1 MTVDPRVD
9 HVRAYMEPETRG
21 RLARML
27 ACSTLAGAA
36 GARRWA
42 GAVLAAGVMAM
53 LLLSAAPAA
62 AGAAGAAPASPG
74 VSAWTFGA
82 RGSLAAA
89 NSAGA
94 VDEVQP
100 DWYVVRA
107 DGSLVITS
115 VDPAYVALAHGDG
128 CRVLATV
135 ANWSGGDFS
144 PKVAHA
150 ILSAPAARTKLIAA
164 LADACATIG
173 YDGVDLDF
181 ESVPAADRDLLSSFV
196 EDLAAALHADGRLLG
211 IAVHAKTSEPGDW
224 SGARA
229 EDYARLGAAVDE
241 FQVMTYAFSGAWS
254 RPGPIAPT
262 GWMDRVMDFA
272 VSRVDPAKIWLGVP
286 FYGCDWWPHGAA
298 EITWRQADHRRLAH
312 HAHITRTASKEARFT
327 YRDAR
332 GKHTVYFQDR
342 TALAAKLDVLTKQHP
357 DLGGVAIWVM
367 GGEDPGFWP
376 LIARR
381 LGR

>member
-1 MTVDPRVD
+1 MNAKRIVAAVL
-9 HVRAYMEPETRG
+9 VAVAAG
-21 RLARML
+21 
-27 ACSTLAGAA
+27 LAGLTAA
-36 GARRWA
+36 AT
-42 GAVLAAGVMAM
+42 
-53 LLLSAAPAA
+53 PAA

-82 RGSLAAA
+82 RGSLTAAHA
-89 NSAGA
+89 AGA
-94 VDEVQP
+94 IDEVQA
-100 DWYVVRA
+100 DWYAVRS
-107 DGSLVITS
+107 DGSLVTSS
-115 VDPAYVALAHGDG
+115 VDPAFVALAHGDG

-135 ANWSGGDFS
+135 ANWSGGGFS
-144 PKVAHA
+144 TKVVHA
-150 ILSAPAARTKLIAA
+150 ILSSQAARAKLIAA
-164 LADACATIG
+164 LTDACAAVG

-181 ESVPAADRDLLSSFV
+181 ESAPAADRDLLSSFV
-196 EDLAAALHADGRLLG
+196 EDLAAALHTDGRLLA

-224 SGARA
+224 SGARS

-241 FQVMTYAFSGAWS
+241 FQVMTYAYSGAWS
-254 RPGPIAPT
+254 GPGPIAPT

-272 VSRVDPAKIWLGVP
+272 VTQVDPAKVWLGVP

-312 HAHITRTASKEARFT
+312 HAHSTRTASKEARFT

-342 TALAAKLDVLTKQHP
+342 TALAAKLDVLTSRHP

-367 GGEDPGFWP
+367 GGEDSRFWP

-381 LGR
+381 LAR